1 MMIFF
6 SLFHQHTVAFKA
18 VSELGETE
26 QMYSGDFLSGL
37 TVSFGSHSHNA
48 WLMRLEEHRAGK
60 LDKVLLKHCLFLLT
74 FSALASVDQSLPR
87 ETVALSDCPSGG
99 ILCIAYKRETKPP
112 NQLLGGET
120 VRRDLSRC
128 QERQCMA
135 VSTRPGGAVTPRL
148 NIESEAWTVAWS

>member
-1 MMIFF
+1 MIFF
-6 SLFHQHTVAFKA
+6 SLFHQHTVAFKE

-37 TVSFGSHSHNA
+37 MVSFGSHSHNA
-48 WLMRLEEHRAGK
+48 WLMRLEEQRRET
-60 LDKVLLKHCLFLLT
+60 DKVLLKYCLFLLT

-99 ILCIAYKRETKPP
+99 TLSVAYKRETKPP

-128 QERQCMA
+128 QERQCVA
-135 VSTRPGGAVTPRL
+135 VSTWPVAAVTPRF
-148 NIESEAWTVAWS
+148 NIKSGTWTVAWS